1 MSHKM
6 ITNNEKIDEKI
17 AELESSV
24 NQEVLQEVSKEDKE
38 FVKCH
43 TYLSNEEISMIN
55 QQGVNIIKQLHSE
68 GMNSKDITDL
78 ISRIFEYHENKQK
91 EEMKEKIDKEIEAK
105 NFKENISF
113 NGREFV
119 YEKFVVI
126 DSCKAVIEQKTFKSK
141 NSYHQWVRMN
151 KKLSAKKESSKK
163 ESSKKK

>member
-1 MSHKM
+1 MSNKM
-6 ITNNEKIDEKI
+6 ITNENIEGKI
-17 AELESSV
+17 AELESKV
-24 NQEVLQEVSKEDKE
+24 NKEVSQGVSKEDKD

-43 TYLSNEEISMIN
+43 TYLNNEEISMIN
-55 QQGVNIIKQLHSE
+55 QNGINIIKQLHSE

-78 ISRIFEYHENKQK
+78 ISGIFEYHENKQK
-91 EEMKEKIDKEIEAK
+91 EEMKEKINKEIEEK

-126 DSCKAVIEQKTFKSK
+126 DSCKAVIEQKIFKSK
-141 NSYHQWVRMN
+141 SLYDQWVRMN

-163 ESSKKK
+163 K